1 VYPPVVGG
9 IERHIH
15 ALRRFMPDVRSDV
28 LVCSRS
34 SRTSEVWVAGGREL
48 RLREFGHRILAL
60 PVSPEVLREVRRS
73 PADLIH
79 VHMPYPLGEL
89 AALSGARRRP
99 IVCSFHADVVR
110 QVRWLWLYRPLV
122 QQILDRA
129 DAIVVGSERTA
140 HDSPLFGRRRP
151 IEVIPYGVD
160 LAWFNPGEVTS
171 EERLAVRERYGAAA
185 SRPLILA
192 VGRLVY
198 YKGFDH
204 LITAAHGLDAEVVIA
219 GHGPMLQELR
229 DEATLAPNAHV
240 VGALSPAELRRHLAA
255 ADLFVLPSTSRAESF
270 GLATVEAQ
278 AMGTAA
284 VVADV
289 GTGTTEAI
297 QSGETGVVV
306 APRDPPALHA
316 VVGELLSDPERLRA
330 MGTAARERA
339 LVRFDARDRASDV
352 EQVYRRVMVDGGRRA
367 R

>member
-28 LVCSRS
+28 LVCSHS
-34 SRTSEVWVAGGREL
+34 LHTSEVWVAGGREL
-48 RLREFGHRILAL
+48 RLREFGRRILAL

-140 HDSPLFGRRRP
+140 RDSPLFGRRRP

-160 LAWFNPGEVTS
+160 LAWFDPGEVTS
-171 EERLAVRERYGAAA
+171 DERLAVRKPYGAA

-204 LITAAHGLDAEVVIA
+204 LIAAAQGLDAEVVIA

-240 VGALSPAELRRHLAA
+240 VGALSPADLRRHLAA
-255 ADLFVLPSTSRAESF
+255 ADFFVLPSTSRAESF

-278 AMGTAA
+278 AMGKAA

-297 QSGETGVVV
+297 QPGETGVVV
-306 APRDPPALHA
+306 APRDPPALRA
-316 VVGELLSDPERLRA
+316 AMAELLSEPERLHA
-330 MGTAARERA
+330 MGAAARERA
-339 LVRFDARDRASDV
+339 LVRFDARARASDV
-352 EQVYRRVMVDGGRRA
+352 EQVYRRVMVDRERCA